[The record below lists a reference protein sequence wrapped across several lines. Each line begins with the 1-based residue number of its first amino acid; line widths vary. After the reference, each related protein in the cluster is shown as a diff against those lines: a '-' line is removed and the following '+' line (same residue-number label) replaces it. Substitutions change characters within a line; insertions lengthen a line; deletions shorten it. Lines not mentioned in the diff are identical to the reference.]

1 MPVDTNKY
9 RHSYYYSY
17 YYYCKYYRPVYTLY
31 VLIVVSAVCCNRS
44 CVYMMTLCTCVWSD
58 RHCVCVM
65 LMCVCGLCVVWQA
78 LCLCDADVSCVALR
92 TRVKWTLM
100 VVQDHVVVLMDIK
113 VLTVTGHLLSLSLS
127 PCLPL
132 CLSLCLSVS
141 LSLSVFSLSISAKF
155 TDLVIFYN
163 LCTKRGKCKFKHDTS
178 WDVRPL
184 WMKIFD
190 CFLDIYQQCLSPKCS
205 SYNFVVVGYHI
216 LPVLHVLFSVTN
228 PFLMGC

>member
-141 LSLSVFSLSISAKF
+141 LSLCLFFHWVFLLNS
-155 TDLVIFYN
+155 
-163 LCTKRGKCKFKHDTS
+163 
-178 WDVRPL
+178 
-184 WMKIFD
+184 
-190 CFLDIYQQCLSPKCS
+190 Q
-205 SYNFVVVGYHI
+205 I
-216 LPVLHVLFSVTN
+216 LLFSTIYVQNVVSANLSMTLREMSVRYGWR
-228 PFLMGC
+228 FLTAFLTFINNVSHPNAVLTTSSL